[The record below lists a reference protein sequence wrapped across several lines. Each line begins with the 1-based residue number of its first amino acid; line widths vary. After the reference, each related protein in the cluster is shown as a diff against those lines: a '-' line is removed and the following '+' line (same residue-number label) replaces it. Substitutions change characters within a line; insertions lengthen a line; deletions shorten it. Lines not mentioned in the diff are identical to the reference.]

1 MLRGRADNPQK
12 VVHRLRNEHAAR
24 SDLAQNWSMN
34 ESPRTSPPR
43 RGAPERADA
52 SPASDPRRTL
62 PKVDALLAH
71 PAVAARAAAWGRGP
85 VLGAVRRVLD
95 SARRAATA
103 GEPVPGLDQLAA
115 MVTGDLDGLAG
126 QRMRA
131 VINAT
136 GVVLHTNLGRAPLSQ
151 AAVAAI
157 TQAAGYCTVEYD
169 LAAGARGRRGAAAEA
184 LLREVTGAPAA
195 LVVNNAA
202 GALLLALGGLARDC
216 EVVVSRGQLIEIG
229 GEFRLPAI
237 MQAAGVDL
245 VEVGTTNRTHLADY
259 ERAIG
264 ARTACLLAVHP
275 SNYQV
280 VGFTTDPPLD
290 AVADLAHQHGL
301 PLLHD
306 LGSGLVGDPFGDE
319 PSVGQS
325 LAAGADLVLF
335 SGDKLLGGPQAG
347 LLVGRQDLI
356 QTLAR
361 NPLARAV
368 RADKLTIA
376 ALEVT
381 LATHAAGRRGELPVW
396 RALGLRDDDL
406 RPRAEALA
414 RELGTAATVRGGVSV
429 AGGGSLP
436 GEGLPSPL
444 VEVDPGQTGDETI
457 LARLRAADPPV
468 IARAERGRV
477 IIDLRTV
484 PPEQDQVVS
493 RALREAL
500 GAPGGAG

>member
-1 MLRGRADNPQK
+1 MPSSAGAPCPAGRPCWPASPPSPAPQRAGRRGPPGAGADRAADRPAARPPPRTSPGRRPPRSRAPAPRSRPCAPPTPPPAARPRSRPQPGRRPPHRSGRPGTPRAPLRTPWCEGGAGDTPPRRQPRRAPARRWLPAAARQLGSSAQPLSVRVGEMLRGRADNPQK

-43 RGAPERADA
+43 RGAPERGDA

-157 TQAAGYCTVEYD
+157 TQAAGYSTVEYD

-184 LLREVTGAPAA
+184 LLREVTGAPGAM
-195 LVVNNAA
+195 VVNNAA

-216 EVVVSRGQLIEIG
+216 EVVV
-229 GEFRLPAI
+229 
-237 MQAAGVDL
+237 
-245 VEVGTTNRTHLADY
+245 
-259 ERAIG
+259 
-264 ARTACLLAVHP
+264 
-275 SNYQV
+275 
-280 VGFTTDPPLD
+280 
-290 AVADLAHQHGL
+290 
-301 PLLHD
+301 
-306 LGSGLVGDPFGDE
+306 
-319 PSVGQS
+319 
-325 LAAGADLVLF
+325 
-335 SGDKLLGGPQAG
+335 
-347 LLVGRQDLI
+347 
-356 QTLAR
+356 
-361 NPLARAV
+361 
-368 RADKLTIA
+368 
-376 ALEVT
+376 
-381 LATHAAGRRGELPVW
+381 
-396 RALGLRDDDL
+396 
-406 RPRAEALA
+406 
-414 RELGTAATVRGGVSV
+414 
-429 AGGGSLP
+429 
-436 GEGLPSPL
+436 
-444 VEVDPGQTGDETI
+444 
-457 LARLRAADPPV
+457 
-468 IARAERGRV
+468 
-477 IIDLRTV
+477 
-484 PPEQDQVVS
+484 
-493 RALREAL
+493 
-500 GAPGGAG
+500 